1 MAILFCHLFFCI
13 KKSELVAFFFGG
25 YFPTA
30 PLFIVIIILLCSS
43 LKYEPAILCHEAKY
57 STMLL
62 HYADHAFG
70 PIPMTLLPCHR
81 KALMEY
87 RL

>member
-30 PLFIVIIILLCSS
+30 PCLYLREYTYIPDSVSIFFNIRSLF
-43 LKYEPAILCHEAKY
+43 
-57 STMLL
+57 T
-62 HYADHAFG
+62 
-70 PIPMTLLPCHR
+70 R
-81 KALMEY
+81 
-87 RL
+87 

>member
-30 PLFIVIIILLCSS
+30 PFKLLFFNIVQNLDNYSIRFYEVVYLQMLILQGLF
-43 LKYEPAILCHEAKY
+43 A
-57 STMLL
+57 
-62 HYADHAFG
+62 
-70 PIPMTLLPCHR
+70 
-81 KALMEY
+81 
-87 RL
+87 

>member
-30 PLFIVIIILLCSS
+30 PFFIRSNLLSS
-43 LKYEPAILCHEAKY
+43 FGLIVYLLQAEAAAPYLAYPVDYHK
-57 STMLL
+57 
-62 HYADHAFG
+62 G
-70 PIPMTLLPCHR
+70 VRI
-81 KALMEY
+81 Y
-87 RL
+87 RRDELIEL